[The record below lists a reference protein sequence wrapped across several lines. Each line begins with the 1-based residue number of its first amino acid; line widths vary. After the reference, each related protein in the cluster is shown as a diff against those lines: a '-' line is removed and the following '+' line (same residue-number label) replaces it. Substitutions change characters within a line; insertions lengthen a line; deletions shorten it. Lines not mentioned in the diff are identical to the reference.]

1 MPAFLISKNGKDGSD
16 DLETIVF
23 ALDNADSQ
31 DEGIPVFTSKE
42 LAEQWLAG
50 SEFESEYDIA
60 VLDDLPFM
68 FWCTE
73 ICKEGIGHLI
83 LDPSRSSQENG
94 KGQDTID
101 LAGHLAWSATQLLS
115 AHRQTG

>member
-1 MPAFLISKNGKDGSD
+1 MPAFLISKSGSD
-16 DLETIVF
+16 DLETVVF
-23 ALDNADSQ
+23 TLDNTDSQ
-31 DEGIPVFTSKE
+31 DEGIPVFTSQD
-42 LAEQWLAG
+42 LAREWMSG
-50 SEFESEYDIA
+50 SEFESGYD
-60 VLDDLPFM
+60 VVTLDDLPFM

-83 LDPSRSSQENG
+83 LDPSRTAQENG

-115 AHRQTG
+115 AHQQT